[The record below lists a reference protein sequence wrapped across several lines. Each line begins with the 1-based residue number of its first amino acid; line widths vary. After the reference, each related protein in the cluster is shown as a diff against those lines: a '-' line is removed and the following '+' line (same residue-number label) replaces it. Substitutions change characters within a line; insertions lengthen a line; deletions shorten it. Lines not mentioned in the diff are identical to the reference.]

1 MLLATTV
8 MLLVF
13 RLPSATLSV
22 MWLISAKM
30 FINEKP
36 PFRLRKFHSIANL
49 CATLNA
55 ATTFIMFI
63 IYGAKF
69 RSEFTRV
76 YCCFWCKDDK
86 TKKSSLLR
94 ENQERQIKQLISHET
109 HLNEHNE
116 AEAGV
121 TPMIYSSEEQARRE
135 ILRHSSSAATSTTT
149 TTTASIGSLPSI
161 RFFRYQR
168 RSPRYS
174 LDPEKELAHRSS
186 TVHLPHQLTIREDE
200 FHNDNNNED
209 DDYDD
214 GPRSVTL
221 TVSYFDLF
229 QSWISCR

>member
-76 YCCFWCKDDK
+76 YCCFWCKDNK
-86 TKKSSLLR
+86 SKASSLLR
-94 ENQERQIKQLISHET
+94 DNQERQIKQLIANET
-109 HLNEHNE
+109 QRNERDE
-116 AEAGV
+116 AQSAIN
-121 TPMIYSSEEQARRE
+121 PIIYSSQEQQRRE

-161 RFFRYQR
+161 RLFRYQR

-174 LDPEKELAHRSS
+174 LDPEHDTEHRLSN
-186 TVHLPHQLTIREDE
+186 VHQPHPLTIREDE
-200 FHNDNNNED
+200 FHNDDNAD

-214 GPRSVTL
+214 GARSVML
-221 TVSYFDLF
+221 TVSYFDWF